1 MLDLAPDRLAHRVL
15 AAQPETH
22 RLVAEGD
29 PAVFGQLGQAVGVDV
44 VESAQPVIEVLH
56 VHGAHGTP
64 PRRQMRTTAAKA
76 PIKPPTKVS
85 RYLLT
90 SLPHRRS
97 ATKRGRPAAETAV
110 GLSRTSQWPPLQPPP
125 AAANRSWC
133 QQASRP
139 AGLTVSLFRSW
150 LALLPQDC
158 EYRVCQLPA
167 VLHELALLRQDAGN
181 PPLDRHLV
189 VGFEEPLDRRVDDVT
204 QREARLVDGVE
215 RLHQL
220 LDDFTEFVDH
230 GIALG
235 HGRYTFASHA
245 KASARVLKSSAC
257 SIKASTA
264 CQRVPTLMLE
274 PALSP
279 VSRTRTRRRAVEEGR
294 FSIRSSDANITRR
307 SPVSFMARPSWR

>member
-1 MLDLAPDRLAHRVL
+1 MLDLAPDRLAHRIL

-22 RLVAEGD
+22 RIVAEGD
-29 PAVFGQLGQAVGVDV
+29 PAVFGQFGQAVGVV
-44 VESAQPVIEVLH
+44 VLESAQPVIEVLH
-56 VHGAHGTP
+56 VHGAHRTP
-64 PRRQMRTTAAKA
+64 PRSQMRTTAAKA

-85 RYLLT
+85 RYLLI

-110 GLSRTSQWPPLQPPP
+110 GLYRTFQWPPLQPPP

-150 LALLPQDC
+150 LALLSQDC

-167 VLHELALLRQDAGN
+167 VLHEPALLRQDAGN
-181 PPLDRHLV
+181 PPFDRGLV
-189 VGFEEPLDRRVDDVT
+189 VGFEEPLDRRVDDAA
-204 QREARLVDGVE
+204 QREARLVGGVE
-215 RLHQL
+215 RRHQF
-220 LDDFTEFVDH
+220 LDDFTEPVDH
-230 GIALG
+230 DVAAG

-264 CQRVPTLMLE
+264 CQRVPTLVME

-294 FSIRSSDANITRR
+294 FSILNSDDI
-307 SPVSFMARPSWR
+307 MARPSWR